1 MIRKYIQLL
10 LYEVLPNTGGLEA
23 KVIILYFF
31 PGSNSNSLT
40 WPLCQ
45 RNEEHKSTHVVDRFV
60 ECVFNLDRGLARAFF
75 LPIPLATLLF
85 KASEPT
91 YPPPPNIQATPTYIP
106 DFGDVWLWFTV
117 PSLKTVVTFDH
128 AVWSFGL
135 HYSSLGR
142 TVFSGGDRC
151 FDNLRERNYQ
161 SQVKSWLPLR
171 LSKRQS
177 LLIPTT
183 ALLRDN
189 SIPTIRVHGQTY
201 QMTLTRC

>member
-1 MIRKYIQLL
+1 MTSLSTKWRAQINPCSWPFCRVRFQS
-10 LYEVLPNTGGLEA
+10 GLRPRA
-23 KVIILYFF
+23 
-31 PGSNSNSLT
+31 
-40 WPLCQ
+40 
-45 RNEEHKSTHVVDRFV
+45 
-60 ECVFNLDRGLARAFF
+60 GLFF

-91 YPPPPNIQATPTYIP
+91 YPPPRNIQATATYTP
-106 DFGDVWLWFTV
+106 HFGDVWLWFTV
-117 PSLKTVVTFDH
+117 PSLKTAVTFDH